1 MKVLKCIGYWFISL
15 TWGLLLTLVGL
26 IVTLFA
32 IIFLNGKV
40 HRNGFSYIVE
50 IGGNWGGLNLGAVAL
65 CGGYTT
71 KCPDEEWFEHTRRH
85 EFGHSLQNLI
95 FGPFMVF
102 VVTLPSAIRYHY
114 QNYRSRKGLPNKPY
128 DQAIYEYTA
137 SKWGYYA
144 INKLEGTNLEYTFKR
159 K

>member
-1 MKVLKCIGYWFISL
+1 MKKVLYWIWQL
-15 TWGLLLTLVGL
+15 TWGALLTIPGLLVTGFC
-26 IVTLFA
+26 ILF
-32 IIFLNGKV
+32 LKGKV
-40 HRNGFSYIVE
+40 HRNGWSYIVE
-50 IGGNWGGLNLGAVAL
+50 IGGDWGGLDLGAVAL
-65 CGGYTT
+65 CGNYSETNNY
-71 KCPDEEWFEHTRRH
+71 WFEHTRRH

-95 FGPFMVF
+95 FGPLMIF
-102 VVTLPSAIRYHY
+102 VVWIPSAIRYHY
-114 QNYRSRKGLPNKPY
+114 QNWRTKKGLPNKPY